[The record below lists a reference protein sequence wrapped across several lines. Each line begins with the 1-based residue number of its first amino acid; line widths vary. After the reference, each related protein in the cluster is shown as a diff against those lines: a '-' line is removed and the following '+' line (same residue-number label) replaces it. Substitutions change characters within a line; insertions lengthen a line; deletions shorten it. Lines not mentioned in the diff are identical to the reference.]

1 MIIQTKSDSK
11 NITNGKRPDRN
22 ALKNAGEGV
31 NNVSSPLLTKQ
42 SKETNGVDVDP
53 IRSAGS
59 NKSVST
65 LGNFKLNDS
74 MAVMI
79 CK

>member
-1 MIIQTKSDSK
+1 MIVQTKSDSK
-11 NITNGKRPDRN
+11 NIKIGKRPDRN

-53 IRSAGS
+53 IRSAGP
-59 NKSVST
+59 NKSVSIV
-65 LGNFKLNDS
+65 GNFMLNES

-79 CK
+79 CT